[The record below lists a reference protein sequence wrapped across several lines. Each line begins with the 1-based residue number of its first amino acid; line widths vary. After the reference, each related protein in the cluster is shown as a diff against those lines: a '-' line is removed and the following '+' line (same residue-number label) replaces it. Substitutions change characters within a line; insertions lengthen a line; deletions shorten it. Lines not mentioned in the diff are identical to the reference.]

1 MNQEYKEY
9 FQFLNEL
16 RASGDTNMFG
26 ASPYLQAEFGL
37 DRREARRVLSDW
49 MGWMQDREVARM
61 ENEVEAYY
69 NR

>member
-1 MNQEYKEY
+1 MTQEYKEY

-16 RASGDTNMFG
+16 RESGDTNMWG
-26 ASPYLQAEFGL
+26 ASPYLEAEFGL

-49 MGWMQDREVARM
+49 MGWLEDQEVARR
-61 ENEVEAYY
+61 EIEVEAYY

>member
-1 MNQEYKEY
+1 MNKEY

-16 RASGDTNMFG
+16 RESGDINMLG

-49 MGWMQDREVARM
+49 MGWLEDRAIARR
-61 ENEVEAYY
+61 EIEVEAYY

>member
-1 MNQEYKEY
+1 MNKEY

-16 RASGDTNMFG
+16 RESGDTNMWG
-26 ASPYLQAEFGL
+26 ASSYLEAEFGL

-49 MGWMQDREVARM
+49 MGWLEDQEVARR
-61 ENEVEAYY
+61 EIEVEAYY